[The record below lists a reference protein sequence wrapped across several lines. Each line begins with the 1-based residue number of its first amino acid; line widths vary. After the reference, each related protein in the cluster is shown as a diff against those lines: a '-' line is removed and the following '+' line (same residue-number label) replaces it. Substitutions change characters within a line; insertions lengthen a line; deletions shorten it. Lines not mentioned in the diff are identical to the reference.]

1 MLGVE
6 ASQFGSPKP
15 RALAHLCLRLPRT
28 SGPSAVRSQGNPSE
42 VPKVEESNS
51 GNLVKQEGE
60 GLLTK
65 LTLPSLCVSVA
76 HGYRCRRN
84 WSVSHCR

>member
-1 MLGVE
+1 M
-6 ASQFGSPKP
+6 
-15 RALAHLCLRLPRT
+15 
-28 SGPSAVRSQGNPSE
+28 RSQGNPSE

-84 WSVSHCR
+84 WSVSH